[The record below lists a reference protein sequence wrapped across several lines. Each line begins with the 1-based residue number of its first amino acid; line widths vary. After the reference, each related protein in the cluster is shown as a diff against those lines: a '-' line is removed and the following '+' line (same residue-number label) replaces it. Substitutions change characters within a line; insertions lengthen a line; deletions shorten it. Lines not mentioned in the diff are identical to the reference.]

1 MSCGLFN
8 DFFLHML
15 MLVILDSGFLEHS
28 YRLCSA
34 IGVAHRPYSS
44 GHVKLTTLHPFRCDD
59 VG

>member
-1 MSCGLFN
+1 
-8 DFFLHML
+8 ML

-28 YRLCSA
+28 YVINLA